1 MVFPFSHGFPMVFA
15 NCSTTVTTSKA
26 GWPEATVPPSA
37 APVPID
43 PKVDPAAILLQND
56 EGK

>member
-1 MVFPFSHGFPMVFA
+1 M
-15 NCSTTVTTSKA
+15 SKA